1 MHNNSIRYI
10 IFDLSEVLIHGVVA
24 FEENIARELGIDGES
39 SWSAFGGAHLHA
51 LLRGNMTEDEY
62 LTHVLAKN
70 GWTFAPGHLK
80 MLLRQ
85 NFEVVVPGMIEIAR
99 ELSHSY
105 KLALLSD
112 HAREWVAHIR
122 TAHAFLENLF
132 TCQVYSYEIGSTKQ
146 EARTFQTLLGML
158 SAEPQQCLFID
169 DNARNIEIARGV
181 GIDGIRF
188 LNAEQL
194 RRDLYKRGLIRL

>member
-10 IFDLSEVLIHGVVA
+10 IFDLSEVLIHGVIA

-39 SWSAFGGAHLHA
+39 AWSAFGGAHLHA
-51 LLRGNMTEDEY
+51 LLRGNITEDEY
-62 LTHVLAKN
+62 LAHVLKKN
-70 GWTFAPGHLK
+70 GWTFAPAHLK
-80 MLLRQ
+80 ILLRQ
-85 NFEVVVPGMIEIAR
+85 NFNVVMPGTLEIAM

-112 HAREWVAHIR
+112 PAREWVAYIR
-122 TAHAFLENLF
+122 TAHAFLDNLF
-132 TCQVYSYEIGSTKQ
+132 TCKLYSYEIGSTKQ

-169 DNARNIEIARGV
+169 DNARNVDVAKGV

-188 LNAEQL
+188 LNAELL
-194 RRDLYKRGLIRL
+194 RKDLYERGLIRL